1 MQPHIGDGR
10 AEWEEPA
17 WDDGVVRDRKADPQ
31 TSPRISDTPRSS
43 ESRPELDGVGSPRVT
58 DTLRNNGSKLDA
70 VAEEHERLTSLLE
83 KCTKELESEL
93 RRGLQQH
100 RLAMDDMISHT
111 LDSFRK
117 EASRRCS
124 PEHRG
129 RSSHD
134 SQQLGPIEP
143 VVRDVL
149 APEGDQARPE
159 PRAFATRRD
168 LEAELPPAPM
178 SIKDYFS
185 QAVRS
190 RMTLING
197 STEENEEDDR
207 SLTRPTMMGLM
218 RVPPRLTAGY
228 SVGLRMLYPSSFIH
242 GTVFN
247 FLSAALIVSNAA
259 FIGYQTHVGI
269 EHQFKAI
276 DSNSVS
282 DLNWGTAEVLFLSF
296 FTWELLLR
304 IGTDRLAFIKGVEWR
319 WNLFDS
325 IIVGL
330 SLVETVASSILSGV
344 GLNFPFLRLVRVV
357 RVLRVLKVLH
367 MIPFFKRLG
376 LMMTSVAASLSAL
389 APAFV
394 LLILVIYMFGICM
407 MQGVITHLETN
418 KVKAKEAW
426 LTTLEI
432 RFGTIHDTMQ
442 TMFMSI
448 TGGISW
454 AEVLDGFNK
463 MDGFYHL
470 VYMFYV
476 GFVQICVLNIV
487 TGVFVDTVHQMY
499 QPERD
504 EMIERETSKRKAMLQ
519 NLKNL
524 LEEADSDGSGTIT
537 WEEFDQ
543 FTQNPHIKMY
553 LSAHEIDITQA
564 HEIFDLIDRNRE
576 GEVMIDDFVLSFIEF
591 KGAAKGTDVVIL
603 RNDVSKILST
613 LTPFI
618 QESAKSTAEL
628 KRMLAQTQCGM
639 PIDMYD
645 TEQVV
650 GPMRVGKGSFV
661 PGRGKGGKGALV

>member
-1 MQPHIGDGR
+1 MQPHSGDGR
-10 AEWEEPA
+10 AEWNEPA
-17 WDDGVVRDRKADPQ
+17 WNDGVVWDQKADPL
-31 TSPRISDTPRSS
+31 TSPRINDTPRSNQS
-43 ESRPELDGVGSPRVT
+43 YPELDGGMESPRVN
-58 DTLRNNGSKLDA
+58 DTPRHIERCSKLDA
-70 VAEEHERLTSLLE
+70 VAEERELLTSLLE
-83 KCTKELESEL
+83 RCTKELESEL
-93 RRGLQQH
+93 RHRLQQQ
-100 RLAMDDMISHT
+100 RLAMDDVISQT
-111 LDSFRK
+111 LESFRK
-117 EASRRCS
+117 EASHRCS
-124 PEHRG
+124 HECKG
-129 RSSHD
+129 RHILYD
-134 SQQLGPIEP
+134 DQQCCPTEP
-143 VVRDVL
+143 VVREVFT
-149 APEGDQARPE
+149 PEAVHTESQ
-159 PRAFATRRD
+159 PRSFASRHD
-168 LEAELPPAPM
+168 LEAELPPPPTSM
-178 SIKDYFS
+178 KSYFS
-185 QAVRS
+185 Q
-190 RMTLING
+190 
-197 STEENEEDDR
+197 EDEEDSE
-207 SLTRPTMMGLM
+207 SLARPTIM
-218 RVPPRLTAGY
+218 RVVRVPRITDRYGAGI
-228 SVGLRMLYPSSFIH
+228 RMLYPSSFIH

-247 FLSAALIVSNAA
+247 LLSAALIVSNAA

-269 EHQFKAI
+269 DHRFKVI
-276 DSNSVS
+276 DGNSIS
-282 DLNWGTAEVLFLSF
+282 ELSWETAEVLFLAF
-296 FTWELLLR
+296 FTLELLLR

-504 EMIERETSKRKAMLQ
+504 EMIERETSKRKAMLR

-524 LEEADSDGSGTIT
+524 LEEADADGSGSIT
-537 WEEFDQ
+537 WEEFDR
-543 FTQNPHIKMY
+543 FTQNPHIQMY
-553 LSAHEIDITQA
+553 LSAHEIDIKQA
-564 HEIFDLIDRNRE
+564 QEIFNHIDRNCV
-576 GEVMIDDFVLSFIEF
+576 GEVSIDEFVLSFLEF
-591 KGAAKGTDVVIL
+591 KGAAKGADVVIL
-603 RNDVSKILST
+603 RNDVNKILT
-613 LTPFI
+613 KLTPFI
-618 QESAKSTAEL
+618 QESSKSTAEL

>member
-1 MQPHIGDGR
+1 MEPLDSRMQPHNGDGR
-10 AEWEEPA
+10 AEWAEPVCGN
-17 WDDGVVRDRKADPQ
+17 GVVQDPDLKSDPRM
-31 TSPRISDTPRSS
+31 SPRILDSARSS
-43 ESRPELDGVGSPRVT
+43 ESCSELDGGAECPCVDSI
-58 DTLRNNGSKLDA
+58 
-70 VAEEHERLTSLLE
+70 AEERELLASLLE
-83 KCTKELESEL
+83 ACTKQLEKEL
-93 RRGLQQH
+93 RRRLQQQ
-100 RLAMDDMISHT
+100 RMAMEDAISQT
-111 LDSFRK
+111 LESFRK
-117 EASRRCS
+117 EASHRCS
-124 PEHRG
+124 HECKG
-129 RSSHD
+129 RHILYD
-134 SQQLGPIEP
+134 DQQCCPTEP
-143 VVRDVL
+143 VVREVFT
-149 APEGDQARPE
+149 PEAVHTESQ
-159 PRAFATRRD
+159 PRSFASRHD
-168 LEAELPPAPM
+168 LEAELPPPPTSM
-178 SIKDYFS
+178 KSYFS
-185 QAVRS
+185 Q
-190 RMTLING
+190 
-197 STEENEEDDR
+197 EDEEDSE
-207 SLTRPTMMGLM
+207 SLARPTIM
-218 RVPPRLTAGY
+218 RVVRVPRITDRYGAGI
-228 SVGLRMLYPSSFIH
+228 RMLYPSSFIH

-304 IGTDRLAFIKGVEWR
+304 IGTDRIAFIRGVEWR

-330 SLVETVASSILSGV
+330 SLVETVASSILSGI

-504 EMIERETSKRKAMLQ
+504 EMIERETSKRKSMLRK
-519 NLKNL
+519 LRNL
-524 LEEADSDGSGTIT
+524 LAEADADGSGTIT
-537 WEEFDQ
+537 WEEFDR

-564 HEIFDLIDRNRE
+564 HEIFDLIDRNRV
-576 GEVMIDDFVLSFIEF
+576 GEVIIDEFVLSFLEF
-591 KGAAKGTDVVIL
+591 KGAAKGADVVIL
-603 RNDVSKILST
+603 RNDVNKILT
-613 LTPFI
+613 KLTPFI
-618 QESAKSTAEL
+618 QESSKSTAEL
-628 KRMLAQTQCGM
+628 KRMMAQTQIGM
-639 PIDMYD
+639 STIMCD
-645 TEQVV
+645 TEPVV
-650 GPMRVGKGSFV
+650 GPPRS
-661 PGRGKGGKGALV
+661 GKGGCLYGLGKGVKGALV